1 MGSPS
6 LRDKIV
12 SRLTGNRQPTSAE
25 LAELDSIAVAL
36 DLNENDPMWGQI
48 VWVWSVVPRKEWL
61 DLANR
66 ALAAEIRSDLKD
78 ILAESSGNS
87 IGGTP
92 VIDAGKLDE
101 IKKLI
106 ESFAARQT
114 TQTTPIAQSND
125 PAVIRQAVLSALE
138 SQKKGVVS
146 VDHLLLAVKDV
157 AREVISWTNAVIAAV
172 VVGLCLFIGFQFGQH
187 VQSGSD
193 EVTIQKLE
201 KQVSDLTAALPKR

>member
-1 MGSPS
+1 MGSTS

-48 VWVWSVVPRKEWL
+48 VWVWSVVPRQEWL
-61 DLANR
+61 DLAHR

-92 VIDAGKLDE
+92 VVDAGKLDE

-106 ESFAARQT
+106 ESFAAR
-114 TQTTPIAQSND
+114 QTTPIAQSND

-146 VDHLLLAVKDV
+146 VDHLLLAIKDA

-172 VVGLCLFIGFQFGQH
+172 VVGLCLFIGFQFGQY
-187 VQSGSD
+187 VQSNRD
-193 EVTIQKLE
+193 EVAIQKLE
-201 KQVSDLTAALPKR
+201 KQVSDITAALPKR

>member
-48 VWVWSVVPRKEWL
+48 VWAWSVVPRKEWL
-61 DLANR
+61 DLAHR
-66 ALAAEIRSDLKD
+66 ALAAELRSDLKD

-92 VIDAGKLDE
+92 VVDAGKLDE

-106 ESFAARQT
+106 ESLAARQA
-114 TQTTPIAQSND
+114 TPVAQSND
-125 PAVIRQAVLSALE
+125 PAVIKQAVLSALE

-146 VDHLLLAVKDV
+146 VDHLLFAVKDA
-157 AREVISWTNAVIAAV
+157 AREVISWANAIIAAV

>member
-1 MGSPS
+1 MKSIREQIIG
-6 LRDKIV
+6 
-12 SRLTGNRQPTSAE
+12 RLTNHRQLTSAE
-25 LAELDSIAVAL
+25 LAELDTISIAL
-36 DLNENDPMWGQI
+36 DLNENDPFWGQ
-48 VWVWSVVPRKEWL
+48 VGWVWAVTPRKEWL
-61 DLANR
+61 ELAHR
-66 ALAAEIRSDLKD
+66 ALAAEIRSDIKD
-78 ILAESSGNS
+78 VLAERSENN

-92 VIDAGKLDE
+92 VVDAGKLDE

-106 ESFAARQT
+106 ESFAAR
-114 TQTTPIAQSND
+114 QTTPIAQSND

-146 VDHLLLAVKDV
+146 VDHLLLAVKDA